1 MMNKGQ
7 LAIEN
12 FKTGLNCAQSVVLA
26 FKDEMGMSEE
36 ILKKL
41 AIGYGGGVGRQREV
55 CGAVLGMTMVL
66 SYLLSD
72 GNDKLAIYSIIQS
85 ACKEFKETVGSI
97 ICRELLDEE
106 TLKDKS
112 AKPEERTAEY
122 YKKRPCDQLCA
133 IAAEIT
139 NRVLKSRG

>member
-1 MMNKGQ
+1 MTKGE

-26 FKDEMGMSEE
+26 FKDEMGLGEE
-36 ILKKL
+36 AIKKL
-41 AIGYGGGVGRQREV
+41 SIGYGGGVGRQREV

-72 GNDKLAIYSIIQS
+72 GEDKLSIYSIIQS
-85 ACKEFKETVGSI
+85 ACKEFKEEVGSI
-97 ICRELLDEE
+97 ICRELLDGE

-112 AKPEERTAEY
+112 AKPEDRTEAY
-122 YKKRPCDQLCA
+122 YKKRPCAELCA
-133 IAAEIT
+133 IASRIT
-139 NRVLKSRG
+139 EKYLKGV

>member
-1 MMNKGQ
+1 MNKAD
-7 LAIEN
+7 LAVEN
-12 FKTGLNCAQSVVLA
+12 FKTGLNCAQAVVLS
-26 FKDEMGMSEE
+26 FKDELNMDEQT
-36 ILKKL
+36 LKKL

-85 ACKEFKETVGSI
+85 ACKEFKDEVGSI
-97 ICRELLDEE
+97 ICRELLDGE

-112 AKPEERTAEY
+112 AKPEERTDAY
-122 YKKRPCDQLCA
+122 YKKRPCAELCA
-133 IAAEIT
+133 IASRIT
-139 NRVLKSRG
+139 EKYLKGV

>member
-1 MMNKGQ
+1 MNKGQ
-7 LAIEN
+7 LAVEN

-36 ILKKL
+36 TLKKL

-72 GNDKLAIYSIIQS
+72 GVDKLSIYSVIQAAS
-85 ACKEFKETVGSI
+85 KEFKEKVGSI
-97 ICRELLDEE
+97 ICKDLLDAE

-112 AKPEERTAEY
+112 AKPEERTAAY
-122 YKKRPCDQLCA
+122 YKKRPCDELCA

-139 NRVLKSRG
+139 ENVLKSKG

>member
-1 MMNKGQ
+1 MKKSE

-12 FKTGLNCAQSVVLA
+12 FNKGLNCAQAVVLA
-26 FKDEMGMSEE
+26 FKEELKLDEET
-36 ILKKL
+36 LKKL

-72 GNDKLAIYSIIQS
+72 GNDKLAIYSVIQS
-85 ACKEFKETVGSI
+85 ACKEFKDEVGSI

-112 AKPEERTAEY
+112 PVPEPRTASY
-122 YKKRPCDQLCA
+122 YKKRPCAELCL

-139 NRVLKSRG
+139 EKYLKG